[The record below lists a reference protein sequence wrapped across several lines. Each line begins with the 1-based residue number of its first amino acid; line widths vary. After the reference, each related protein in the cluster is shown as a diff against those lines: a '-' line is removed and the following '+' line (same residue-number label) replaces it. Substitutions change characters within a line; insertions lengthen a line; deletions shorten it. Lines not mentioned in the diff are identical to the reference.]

1 MKKVTGFKLVVLEFP
16 VPRPA
21 QREHS
26 GSSTIRE
33 IIIGNKVKLFDI
45 SLNTLQRELELAL
58 GPVIRGSRVAVGS
71 KEKVGYLEFRPYENL
86 QSRADR

>member
-1 MKKVTGFKLVVLEFP
+1 VVLEFP

-21 QREHS
+21 QRAHS

-33 IIIGNKVKLFDI
+33 RIIANKVKLFDI

-58 GPVIRGSRVAVGS
+58 GPATRGSRVAVGS